1 MIAPLVREQAPQIA
15 KIHFVSL
22 PDNFLPSLG
31 IDFLEK
37 FYEGIIEERGV
48 FGYVD
53 VEGKKIRG
61 FILGTDDMND
71 FFIKA
76 LKNNFFQL
84 THQLVLKILKK
95 PIIIKKI
102 LETFLYPKK
111 EVGPRAELIVIAV
124 LKRWQGQ
131 GIGKRLIATLE
142 KKFLQRTIKKYKLT
156 VHADKKAVYFYEKLG
171 YRRLSSFNLY
181 DKMWYVYDKKIT

>member
-61 FILGTDDMND
+61 FILGTDNMND

-142 KKFLQRTIKKYKLT
+142 KKFLQRKIKKYKLS

-181 DKMWYVYDKKIT
+181 DKMWYVYEKKLS